1 MSGETDLGA
10 LLASLTVTCDD
21 EIYVFVTLPQG
32 QTYEKGA
39 VKMQFEEAE
48 GTTLIMT
55 CDAAEASG
63 LAYTFPSYCLT
74 LAVHSSLEAIGFLA
88 VITRELAAAQ
98 ISVNPV
104 AGYYHDHL
112 FVPVAKRDAAE
123 EVLMHMQQ
131 EAASKDS

>member
-1 MSGETDLGA
+1 MSGETDLGT

-21 EIYVFVTLPQG
+21 EIYVFVTLPHG
-32 QTYEKGA
+32 QSYETGA

-55 CDAAEASG
+55 REAAEAAG

-112 FVPVAKRDAAE
+112 FVPVAKRGDAE
-123 EVLMHMQQ
+123 EVLRHMQQ
-131 EAASKDS
+131 KAAKNS

>member
-21 EIYVFVTLPQG
+21 EIYVFVTLPHG
-32 QTYEKGA
+32 QSYETGA
-39 VKMQFEEAE
+39 VKMLFEEAE

-55 CDAAEASG
+55 REAAEAAG

-112 FVPVAKRDAAE
+112 FVPVAKREATE
-123 EVLMHMQQ
+123 KILQHLQQ
-131 EAASKDS
+131 EAVANS

>member
-1 MSGETDLGA
+1 MSGETDLAA

-21 EIYVFVTLPQG
+21 EIYVFVTLPAG
-32 QTYEKGA
+32 WHYEKSDI
-39 VKMQFEEAE
+39 KMRFEEAE

-55 CDAAEASG
+55 RAAAEAAG

-112 FVPVAKRDAAE
+112 FVPLTNRKAAE
-123 EVLMHMQQ
+123 DVLLHLQK
-131 EAASKDS
+131 EAAANT

>member
-1 MSGETDLGA
+1 MR
-10 LLASLTVTCDD
+10 
-21 EIYVFVTLPQG
+21 
-32 QTYEKGA
+32 
-39 VKMQFEEAE
+39 FEEAE

-55 CDAAEASG
+55 RAGAEAAG

-112 FVPVAKRDAAE
+112 FVPLTNRKAAE
-123 EVLMHMQQ
+123 DVLLHLQK
-131 EAASKDS
+131 EAAANT

>member
-1 MSGETDLGA
+1 MSGETNLGA
-10 LLASLTVTCDD
+10 LLASLTVACDD
-21 EIYVFVTLPQG
+21 EHYVFVTLPHG

-39 VKMQFEEAE
+39 VKMRFEEAE

-55 CDAAEASG
+55 RDAAEASG

-88 VITRELAAAQ
+88 VITRELAASQ

-112 FVPVAKRDAAE
+112 FVPVAKREAAE
-123 EVLMHMQQ
+123 KILQNLQQ
-131 EAASKDS
+131 EAVANS